1 MPVIAFFEGD
11 LVADPDLSVSPEGS
25 PRCEVVVRPMPRSE
39 RQRAQWERASEP
51 PTYHVTALDDDAY
64 ALASLTEGTRVVII
78 GRVKAVSWVD
88 GEGTRHRRDTVVVDS
103 LGQSI
108 HAGALVA

>member
-11 LVADPDLSVSPEGS
+11 LVADPELSVSPDGS
-25 PRCEVVVRPMPRSE
+25 PVCQVVVRPMPRSE

-51 PTYHVTALDDDAY
+51 PTHHVTAVDDDAY
-64 ALASLTEGTRVVII
+64 ALASLPEGARVVII
-78 GRVKAVSWVD
+78 GQVKAVSWVD
-88 GEGTRHRRDTVVVDS
+88 EAGDRRRRDTVVVDS